1 MVTEIVSKRVVV
13 PARAGRA
20 ITVGRGERFRI
31 VDLAGA
37 QVGDLF
43 AFGYDGR
50 RILTEPLSASHTRA
64 HTERIF
70 PAVGDDFVTTRRRP
84 ILRLVADDSPG
95 RHDLLIAACDPER
108 YEALGVPGHP
118 SCAQNLTDAL
128 AGLDLVSGVPVP
140 QPVNVFM
147 NVPVAGDGSLQ
158 WLPAPTAPGDS
169 ITFEATTD
177 CVVVVSACPQ
187 DLTGINGGEPS
198 ALAIETLGV
207 DHR

>member
-1 MVTEIVSKRVVV
+1 MIVSERTAV

-20 ITVGRGERFRI
+20 IRLGRGERFRI

-50 RILTEPLSASHTRA
+50 PVLTEFLSASHTRA
-64 HTERIF
+64 HTDRVF
-70 PAVGDDFVTTRRRP
+70 PAIGDDFVTNRRRP

-108 YEALGVPGHP
+108 YAALGVPDHP
-118 SCAQNLTDAL
+118 SCAQNLVDAL
-128 AGLDLVSGVPVP
+128 DRLDLVCDVPVP

-147 NVPVAGDGSLQ
+147 NVPVADDGTLR

-169 ITFEATTD
+169 ITFEAMTD

-187 DLTGINGGEPS
+187 DLTGINGTEPS
-198 ALAIETLGV
+198 ALAIDCLGV
-207 DHR
+207 EH

>member
-1 MVTEIVSKRVVV
+1 MVTETLSGRVVV
-13 PARAGRA
+13 PARSGRA
-20 ITVGRGERFRI
+20 IRLDRGARFRI

-50 RILTEPLSASHTRA
+50 PVLTEHLSASHTRA
-64 HTERIF
+64 HTERTF
-70 PAVGDDFVTTRRRP
+70 PAVGEDFVTDRRRP

-108 YEALGVPGHP
+108 YAVLGVPDHP

-128 AGLDLVSGVPVP
+128 ERLGLGSGVPVP

-147 NVPVAGDGSLQ
+147 NVPVAADGSLR

-169 ITFEATTD
+169 ITFEAMTD

-187 DLTGINGGEPS
+187 DLTGINGTEPS
-198 ALAIETLGV
+198 PLAIDQLGV

>member
-1 MVTEIVSKRVVV
+1 MGTETVSGRGGV

-20 ITVGRGERFRI
+20 IRVGRGERFRI

-43 AFGYDGR
+43 AFRYADR
-50 RILTEPLSASHTRA
+50 PILTEFLSASHTRA
-64 HTERIF
+64 HTERTF
-70 PAVGDDFVTTRRRP
+70 PAVGDDFFTDRRRP
-84 ILRLVADDSPG
+84 ILRLIADDSPG

-108 YEALGVPGHP
+108 YEALGVPDHP
-118 SCAQNLTDAL
+118 SCAQNLVDAL
-128 AGLDLVSGVPVP
+128 GRLDLVCGVPVP

-147 NVPVAGDGSLQ
+147 NVPVAADGSLR

-169 ITFEATTD
+169 ITFEAMTD

-187 DLTGINGGEPS
+187 DLTGINGAEPS
-198 ALAIETLGV
+198 PLAIDCPGV
-207 DHR
+207 DR